1 MKVEIS
7 RFYDGDLKV
16 LVRFESNS
24 NFWKETLTWVP
35 TVKEIELI
43 LNTLLGIDVF
53 NKWKRYRRAK
63 EQ

>member
-1 MKVEIS
+1 MKVEIG